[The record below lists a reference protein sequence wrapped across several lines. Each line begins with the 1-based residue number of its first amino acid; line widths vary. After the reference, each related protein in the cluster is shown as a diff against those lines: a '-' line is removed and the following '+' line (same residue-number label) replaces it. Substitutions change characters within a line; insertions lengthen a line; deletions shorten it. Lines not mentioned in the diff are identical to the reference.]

1 MAQEAAYQKPI
12 PAPDRFTE
20 EFWAGAS
27 RHELVIQ
34 RCDQCGH
41 YQHPPMPLCSQCH
54 SRELSSVPVSGRGTV
69 HTFTVTF
76 HAVVPGFQDEVP
88 YAVGLI
94 ELEEQENLRVLSN
107 IVQTPPDQIKV
118 GMPVE
123 VVFDDIPNGMAIPK
137 FRARSS

>member
-1 MAQEAAYQKPI
+1 M
-12 PAPDRFTE
+12 
-20 EFWAGAS
+20 
-27 RHELVIQ
+27 
-34 RCDQCGH
+34 
-41 YQHPPMPLCSQCH
+41 
-54 SRELSSVPVSGRGTV
+54 PVSGRGTV
-69 HTFTVTF
+69 HTFTVTS

-123 VVFDDIPNGMAIPK
+123 VVFDDVTDKVTLAK
-137 FRARSS
+137 FKRAG